1 MSATVSLLGLKRLNE
16 GILGEL
22 VVPEGV
28 DIELVKDNLLAE
40 TAELEVI
47 YPDAVFMQAM
57 IGRWSAKELPVW
69 DRLYKTTLLE
79 YNPIQN
85 YDRKEHWIE
94 AEGYKHKEKTTED
107 ENSTNNLDS
116 EATGSSDTTTDG
128 NISKDGETITSS
140 GTNKSVSAYNEV
152 DFTPTEK
159 VDVSSQTTDHET
171 SSNEGN
177 INVRSKDGLVS
188 DETNKRT
195 LDRDVNEE
203 NSRNAER
210 TGEISGNTG
219 FYTKQKMIEQERQIA
234 EYNIIDVII
243 NSFKNR
249 FCLQVY

>member
-22 VVPEGV
+22 VVPDGV

-69 DRLYKTTLLE
+69 DRLYKTTLLQ
-79 YNPIQN
+79 YNPIEN
-85 YDRKEHWIE
+85 YDRQ
-94 AEGYKHKEKTTED
+94 EKWTED
-107 ENSTNNLDS
+107 ENTTKNLDS
-116 EATGSSDTTTDG
+116 EATGSSDTATDG
-128 NISKDGETITSS
+128 NSKRDSETITST
-140 GTNKSVSAYNEV
+140 GTNKAVSAYNEV

-159 VDVSSQTTDHET
+159 VDVSAQTTDHET
-171 SSNEGN
+171 NSNEGN
-177 INVRSKDGLVS
+177 INVRSKDGLIS
-188 DETNKRT
+188 DEKGKRA
-195 LDRDVNEE
+195 LDREG
-203 NSRNAER
+203 S
-210 TGEISGNTG
+210 IHGNTG

-234 EYNIIDVII
+234 EYNIIDII
-243 NSFKNR
+243 ITSFKNR

>member
-1 MSATVSLLGLKRLNE
+1 MSATVSLLGLKALNE

-47 YPDAVFMQAM
+47 YPDAIFMQAM

-79 YNPIQN
+79 YNPIEN
-85 YDRKEHWIE
+85 YDRKEKW
-94 AEGYKHKEKTTED
+94 TED
-107 ENSTNNLDS
+107 ENTTKNLDS
-116 EATGSSDTTTDG
+116 EATGSSDTATDG
-128 NISKDGETITSS
+128 NSKRDNETITRS
-140 GTNKSVSAYNEV
+140 GTNKAVSAYNEV

-159 VDVSSQTTDHET
+159 VDVDAQTTDHET
-171 SSNEGN
+171 NSNEGN

-188 DETNKRT
+188 DEKGKRA
-195 LDRDVNEE
+195 LDREG
-203 NSRNAER
+203 S
-210 TGEISGNTG
+210 IHGNTG
-219 FYTKQKMIEQERQIA
+219 FYTKQKMIEQERSIA

>member
-79 YNPIQN
+79 YNPIEN
-85 YDRKEHWIE
+85 YDRKEKW
-94 AEGYKHKEKTTED
+94 TED
-107 ENSTNNLDS
+107 ENTSKNLDS
-116 EATGSSDTTTDG
+116 ETLGDSSTQSDSS
-128 NISKDGETITSS
+128 SKLSSENSSNTSA
-140 GTNKSVSAYNEV
+140 KEYVSAYNES
-152 DFTPTEK
+152 DFTPTKQTSGNSLSTETGNVTNEK
-159 VDVSSQTTDHET
+159 DVTIKT
-171 SSNEGN
+171 
-177 INVRSKDGLVS
+177 KDGTIS
-188 DETNKRT
+188 DEKGKRA
-195 LDRDVNEE
+195 LDREG
-203 NSRNAER
+203 S
-210 TGEISGNTG
+210 IHGNTG

-243 NSFKNR
+243 TSFKNR

>member
-47 YPDAVFMQAM
+47 YPDAYFMQAM

-79 YNPIQN
+79 YNPIEN
-85 YDRKEHWIE
+85 YDRKEKW
-94 AEGYKHKEKTTED
+94 TED
-107 ENSTNNLDS
+107 ENTTRNTDS
-116 EATGSSDTTTDG
+116 EATGT
-128 NISKDGETITSS
+128 SKTETEGTSKQHRENEIEH
-140 GTNKSVSAYNEV
+140 GQNKYVSAYNET
-152 DFTPTEK
+152 DFTPTERTQ
-159 VDVSSQTTDHET
+159 DSQQDIGDTTQED
-171 SSNEGN
+171 EGN
-177 INVRSKDGLVS
+177 VNVSAKSGNVT
-188 DETNKRT
+188 DETGKRL
-195 LDRDVNEE
+195 LDRE
-203 NSRNAER
+203 
-210 TGEISGNTG
+210 GKISGNTG
-219 FYTKQKMIEQERQIA
+219 FYTKQKMIEQEREIA

-249 FCLQVY
+249 FCLLVY

>member
-47 YPDAVFMQAM
+47 YPDAMFMQAM

-79 YNPIQN
+79 YNPIEN
-85 YDRKEHWIE
+85 YDRKE
-94 AEGYKHKEKTTED
+94 KLTED
-107 ENSTNNLDS
+107 ENTTRNTDS
-116 EATGSSDTTTDG
+116 EATGT
-128 NISKDGETITSS
+128 SKTETEGTSKQHRENEIEH
-140 GTNKSVSAYNEV
+140 GQNKYVSAYNET
-152 DFTPTEK
+152 DFTPTERTQ
-159 VDVSSQTTDHET
+159 DSQQEIGDTTQED
-171 SSNEGN
+171 NGN
-177 INVRSKDGLVS
+177 VNVTAKSGNVT
-188 DETNKRT
+188 DETGKRL
-195 LDRDVNEE
+195 LDRE
-203 NSRNAER
+203 
-210 TGEISGNTG
+210 GKISGNTG
-219 FYTKQKMIEQERQIA
+219 FYTKQKMIEQERSIA

>member
-69 DRLYKTTLLE
+69 DRLYKTTLLQ
-79 YNPIQN
+79 YNPIEN
-85 YDRKEHWIE
+85 YNRQ
-94 AEGYKHKEKTTED
+94 EKWTED
-107 ENSTNNLDS
+107 ENTSKNLDS
-116 EATGSSDTTTDG
+116 EATGSSDTATDG
-128 NISKDGETITSS
+128 NSKRDSETITST
-140 GTNKSVSAYNEV
+140 GTNKAVSAYNEV

-159 VDVSSQTTDHET
+159 VDVSAQTTDHET
-171 SSNEGN
+171 NSNEGN
-177 INVRSKDGLVS
+177 INVRSKDGLIS
-188 DETNKRT
+188 DEKGKRA
-195 LDRDVNEE
+195 LDR
-203 NSRNAER
+203 
-210 TGEISGNTG
+210 TGSIHGNTG

-243 NSFKNR
+243 TSFKNR

>member
-79 YNPIQN
+79 YNPIEN
-85 YDRKEHWIE
+85 YERQ
-94 AEGYKHKEKTTED
+94 EKWTED
-107 ENSTNNLDS
+107 ENTSKNLDS
-116 EATGSSDTTTDG
+116 EATGSSDTATDG
-128 NISKDGETITSS
+128 NSKRESETITSS
-140 GTNKSVSAYNEV
+140 GTNKAVSAYNEV

-159 VDVSSQTTDHET
+159 VDVAAQTTDHET
-171 SSNEGN
+171 TSNEGN

-188 DETNKRT
+188 DEKGKRA
-195 LDRDVNEE
+195 LDREG
-203 NSRNAER
+203 S
-210 TGEISGNTG
+210 IHGNTG

>member
-47 YPDAVFMQAM
+47 YPDAIFMQAM

-69 DRLYKTTLLE
+69 DRLYKTTLLQ
-79 YNPIQN
+79 YNPIEN
-85 YDRKEHWIE
+85 YDRQ
-94 AEGYKHKEKTTED
+94 EKWTED
-107 ENSTNNLDS
+107 ENTTKNLDS
-116 EATGSSDTTTDG
+116 EATGSSDTATDG
-128 NISKDGETITSS
+128 SSKKDSETITST
-140 GTNKSVSAYNEV
+140 GTNKAVSAYNEV

-159 VDVSSQTTDHET
+159 VDVAAQTTDYET
-171 SSNEGN
+171 NSNEGN

-188 DETNKRT
+188 DEKGKRA
-195 LDRDVNEE
+195 LDREG
-203 NSRNAER
+203 S
-210 TGEISGNTG
+210 IHGNTG
-219 FYTKQKMIEQERQIA
+219 FYTKQKMIEQERNIA

-243 NSFKNR
+243 TSFKNR

>member
-47 YPDAVFMQAM
+47 YPDAYFMQAM

-79 YNPIQN
+79 YNPIEN
-85 YDRKEHWIE
+85 YDRKEKW
-94 AEGYKHKEKTTED
+94 TED
-107 ENSTNNLDS
+107 ENTTRNTDS
-116 EATGSSDTTTDG
+116 EATGSSKTETEGT
-128 NISKDGETITSS
+128 SKQHRENEIEHGQ
-140 GTNKSVSAYNEV
+140 NKYVSAYNET
-152 DFTPTEK
+152 DFTPTERTQ
-159 VDVSSQTTDHET
+159 DSQQDIGDTTQED
-171 SSNEGN
+171 EGN
-177 INVRSKDGLVS
+177 VNVSAKSGNVT
-188 DETNKRT
+188 DETGKRL
-195 LDRDVNEE
+195 LDRE
-203 NSRNAER
+203 
-210 TGEISGNTG
+210 GKISGNTG
-219 FYTKQKMIEQERQIA
+219 FYTKQKMIEQEREIA

-249 FCLQVY
+249 FCLLVY